1 MPQATD
7 LVIKNGAVTPVD
19 KTFALI
25 TPAAGDGGIAE
36 WALKEGTISSVFP
49 RLTASAAKTGRGS
62 RNLKI
67 KFRLPS
73 SYTDSVTGLTNVG
86 SAAEHNST
94 TTIPDNFPETLKNDF
109 VAFATN
115 AYKTALIQAMFKDAS
130 PAT

>member
-7 LVIKNGAVTPVD
+7 LVIKNSAAED

-25 TPAAGDGGIAE
+25 TPAAGDGGVAE

-49 RLTASAAKTGRGS
+49 RLSASSKAASDK

-67 KFRLPS
+67 KFFMPS
-73 SYTDSVTGLTNVG
+73 SYTDTVTGLTNVG
-86 SAAEHNST
+86 SRAEANTSV
-94 TTIPDNFPETLKNDF
+94 TIPRDFPEALKPDF
-109 VAFATN
+109 VAYSTN
-115 AYKTALIQAMFKDAS
+115 AYKTALMQAMWRDAL

>member
-7 LVIKNGAVTPVD
+7 LVIKNSAAVD

-25 TPAAGDGGIAE
+25 TPAAGDGSVAE

-49 RLTASAAKTGRGS
+49 RLSASSKAASDK

-67 KFRLPS
+67 KFFMPS
-73 SYTDSVTGLTNVG
+73 SYTDTVTGLTNVG
-86 SAAEHNST
+86 SRAEVNTSI
-94 TTIPDNFPETLKNDF
+94 TIPRDFPEALKSDF
-109 VAFATN
+109 VAYATN
-115 AYKTALIQAMFKDAS
+115 AYKTTLMQAMWRDAL